1 MAKISPVRVAEAFL
15 AYQPYQP
22 TALMAT
28 PRLSRFEA
36 IL

>member
-1 MAKISPVRVAEAFL
+1 MVKFSPVRHAAAFL
-15 AYQPYQP
+15 GYQPYQP

-28 PRLSRFEA
+28 PRLSHSEA

>member
-1 MAKISPVRVAEAFL
+1 MVKFSPVRHAAAFL
-15 AYQPYQP
+15 AHQLYQP

-28 PRLSRFEA
+28 PRLSRSEA

>member
-1 MAKISPVRVAEAFL
+1 MAKISPARVAETFL

-28 PRLSRFEA
+28 PRLSRSEA